1 MTLTPIPKSGFFW
14 LFILMTNPVA
24 TARLEKV
31 ITWIHTCLASFASKP
46 VVWTYTD
53 KICLSK
59 LAYSSVFTGIPRN
72 PLSYWFIQ
80 CCRYRELQLLS
91 IKYLNEWTGW
101 RWITGAHRP
110 KVRSW
115 PPRFRTWF
123 RTFKLSIVC
132 FVNFLIKNWWKIR
145 FLVTKNAICVFINL
159 IKYFVIL
166 NILTQLWI
174 RMRFIYRDNSDRVS
188 LYQHII

>member
-1 MTLTPIPKSGFFW
+1 MGWQLILGMVPKSQSKISKSPASDDGNFSASDSAKW
-14 LFILMTNPVA
+14 TSRKCCPV
-24 TARLEKV
+24 T
-31 ITWIHTCLASFASKP
+31 
-46 VVWTYTD
+46 
-53 KICLSK
+53 
-59 LAYSSVFTGIPRN
+59 YSSVFTGIPRN
-72 PLSYWFIQ
+72 SLSYWFIQ

-115 PPRFRTWF
+115 PPSFRTWF

-145 FLVTKNAICVFINL
+145 FLVSENAICVFINL

-174 RMRFIYRDNSDRVS
+174 RMRFIYRDNSDRVVYINTS
-188 LYQHII
+188 FKNTLATKAS